1 MYKLVHIERG
11 VQRLADNY
19 VIEML
24 HITKEFPG
32 IKANDDITLQLRK
45 GEIHALLGEN
55 GAGKSTL
62 MSVLF
67 GLYQPEQGTIKKN
80 GKEVK
85 INNPNDA
92 NALGIGMVHQHFK
105 LVECFTVLDNII
117 LGVEDTKHGF
127 LQKDEA
133 RKKVMALSE
142 KYGLKVDPDALVSD
156 ISVGMQQ
163 RVEILK
169 MLYRDNEILIFDE
182 PTALLTPQESDA
194 LFDVL
199 RRLRELGKSTI
210 FITHKLR
217 EVYQIADR
225 MTVIRQGRIIGTTTP
240 QETGMEKLTQ
250 MMVGKTVPTG
260 RRRPHPIGAEEVLQ
274 VKDLSVQS
282 RGGAAVQNATFSIR
296 SGEVLGVAGI
306 EGNGQTPLAQAL
318 LGLCRPSSGSILLDG
333 REITGRTT
341 KQIRDAGVGSIPDDR
356 QGMGLILS
364 MRLFENM
371 LLNAYDEKPYAKSPL
386 LEDWAAARRAAQA
399 KIADYSI
406 AATNE
411 SVVVGTLSGGNQQKI
426 VVARE
431 LDRGCR
437 MLIAAQPTRGVD
449 IASAD
454 YIQGRILAAAE
465 QGCAVL
471 LISSDL
477 DELIK
482 VSDRI
487 MVLFRGQIMGFVDAD
502 NATREAL
509 GRMMLGEAH

>member
-1 MYKLVHIERG
+1 
-11 VQRLADNY
+11 
-19 VIEML
+19 
-24 HITKEFPG
+24 
-32 IKANDDITLQLRK
+32 
-45 GEIHALLGEN
+45 
-55 GAGKSTL
+55 
-62 MSVLF
+62 
-67 GLYQPEQGTIKKN
+67 
-80 GKEVK
+80 
-85 INNPNDA
+85 
-92 NALGIGMVHQHFK
+92 
-105 LVECFTVLDNII
+105 
-117 LGVEDTKHGF
+117 
-127 LQKDEA
+127 
-133 RKKVMALSE
+133 
-142 KYGLKVDPDALVSD
+142 
-156 ISVGMQQ
+156 
-163 RVEILK
+163 
-169 MLYRDNEILIFDE
+169 
-182 PTALLTPQESDA
+182 
-194 LFDVL
+194 
-199 RRLRELGKSTI
+199 
-210 FITHKLR
+210 
-217 EVYQIADR
+217 
-225 MTVIRQGRIIGTTTP
+225 
-240 QETGMEKLTQ
+240 
-250 MMVGKTVPTG
+250 
-260 RRRPHPIGAEEVLQ
+260 
-274 VKDLSVQS
+274 
-282 RGGAAVQNATFSIR
+282 
-296 SGEVLGVAGI
+296 
-306 EGNGQTPLAQAL
+306 
-318 LGLCRPSSGSILLDG
+318 
-333 REITGRTT
+333 
-341 KQIRDAGVGSIPDDR
+341 VGSIPDDR

-386 LEDWAAARRAAQA
+386 LEDWAAARRDAQA

-454 YIQGRILAAAE
+454 YIQSRILTAAE

>member
-1 MYKLVHIERG
+1 M
-11 VQRLADNY
+11 
-19 VIEML
+19 
-24 HITKEFPG
+24 
-32 IKANDDITLQLRK
+32 
-45 GEIHALLGEN
+45 
-55 GAGKSTL
+55 
-62 MSVLF
+62 
-67 GLYQPEQGTIKKN
+67 
-80 GKEVK
+80 
-85 INNPNDA
+85 
-92 NALGIGMVHQHFK
+92 
-105 LVECFTVLDNII
+105 
-117 LGVEDTKHGF
+117 
-127 LQKDEA
+127 
-133 RKKVMALSE
+133 
-142 KYGLKVDPDALVSD
+142 
-156 ISVGMQQ
+156 
-163 RVEILK
+163 
-169 MLYRDNEILIFDE
+169 IFDE

-260 RRRPHPIGAEEVLQ
+260 RRRPHPIGEEAVLQ
-274 VKDLSVQS
+274 VKGLSVQR
-282 RGGAAVQNATFSIR
+282 RGGAAVQNVTFSIR

-318 LGLCRPSSGSILLDG
+318 LGLCRSSSGSILLDG

-386 LEDWAAARRAAQA
+386 LEDWAAARRDAQA

-406 AATNE
+406 VATNE

-454 YIQGRILAAAE
+454 YIQSRILTAAE

>member
-1 MYKLVHIERG
+1 
-11 VQRLADNY
+11 
-19 VIEML
+19 
-24 HITKEFPG
+24 
-32 IKANDDITLQLRK
+32 
-45 GEIHALLGEN
+45 
-55 GAGKSTL
+55 
-62 MSVLF
+62 
-67 GLYQPEQGTIKKN
+67 
-80 GKEVK
+80 
-85 INNPNDA
+85 
-92 NALGIGMVHQHFK
+92 
-105 LVECFTVLDNII
+105 
-117 LGVEDTKHGF
+117 
-127 LQKDEA
+127 
-133 RKKVMALSE
+133 
-142 KYGLKVDPDALVSD
+142 
-156 ISVGMQQ
+156 
-163 RVEILK
+163 
-169 MLYRDNEILIFDE
+169 
-182 PTALLTPQESDA
+182 
-194 LFDVL
+194 
-199 RRLRELGKSTI
+199 
-210 FITHKLR
+210 
-217 EVYQIADR
+217 
-225 MTVIRQGRIIGTTTP
+225 
-240 QETGMEKLTQ
+240 MEKLTQ

-386 LEDWAAARRAAQA
+386 LEDWAAARRDAQA

-426 VVARE
+426 VVSRE

>member
-1 MYKLVHIERG
+1 MKTAVTLSG
-11 VQRLADNY
+11 VLLDNP
-19 VIEML
+19 VIPASGTFGFGYEFAQWYDINCLGAISIKGTTREPRFGNPAPRIAETAGGML
-24 HITKEFPG
+24 NAVGLQNPG
-32 IKANDDITLQLRK
+32 ID
-45 GEIHALLGEN
+45 
-55 GAGKSTL
+55 
-62 MSVLF
+62 
-67 GLYQPEQGTIKKN
+67 
-80 GKEVK
+80 
-85 INNPNDA
+85 
-92 NALGIGMVHQHFK
+92 
-105 LVECFTVLDNII
+105 
-117 LGVEDTKHGF
+117 
-127 LQKDEA
+127 
-133 RKKVMALSE
+133 
-142 KYGLKVDPDALVSD
+142 
-156 ISVGMQQ
+156 
-163 RVEILK
+163 RVVAE
-169 MLYRDNEILIFDE
+169 
-182 PTALLTPQESDA
+182 
-194 LFDVL
+194 
-199 RRLRELGKSTI
+199 ELP
-210 FITHKLR
+210 KLR

-260 RRRPHPIGAEEVLQ
+260 RRRPHPIGEEAVLQ
-274 VKDLSVQS
+274 VKGLSVQR
-282 RGGAAVQNATFSIR
+282 RGGAAVQNVTFSIR

-318 LGLCRPSSGSILLDG
+318 LGLCRSSSGSILLDG

-386 LEDWAAARRAAQA
+386 LEDWAAARRDAQA

-406 AATNE
+406 VATNE

-454 YIQGRILAAAE
+454 YIQSRILTAAE

>member
-1 MYKLVHIERG
+1 M
-11 VQRLADNY
+11 
-19 VIEML
+19 
-24 HITKEFPG
+24 
-32 IKANDDITLQLRK
+32 
-45 GEIHALLGEN
+45 EI
-55 GAGKSTL
+55 
-62 MSVLF
+62 
-67 GLYQPEQGTIKKN
+67 
-80 GKEVK
+80 
-85 INNPNDA
+85 
-92 NALGIGMVHQHFK
+92 
-105 LVECFTVLDNII
+105 C
-117 LGVEDTKHGF
+117 
-127 LQKDEA
+127 
-133 RKKVMALSE
+133 
-142 KYGLKVDPDALVSD
+142 
-156 ISVGMQQ
+156 
-163 RVEILK
+163 
-169 MLYRDNEILIFDE
+169 
-182 PTALLTPQESDA
+182 
-194 LFDVL
+194 
-199 RRLRELGKSTI
+199 
-210 FITHKLR
+210 
-217 EVYQIADR
+217 
-225 MTVIRQGRIIGTTTP
+225 
-240 QETGMEKLTQ
+240 
-250 MMVGKTVPTG
+250 
-260 RRRPHPIGAEEVLQ
+260 
-274 VKDLSVQS
+274 S
-282 RGGAAVQNATFSIR
+282 RS
-296 SGEVLGVAGI
+296 
-306 EGNGQTPLAQAL
+306 
-318 LGLCRPSSGSILLDG
+318 SSGSILLDG

-386 LEDWAAARRAAQA
+386 LEDWAAARRDAQA

-406 AATNE
+406 VATNE

-454 YIQGRILAAAE
+454 YIQSRILTAAE